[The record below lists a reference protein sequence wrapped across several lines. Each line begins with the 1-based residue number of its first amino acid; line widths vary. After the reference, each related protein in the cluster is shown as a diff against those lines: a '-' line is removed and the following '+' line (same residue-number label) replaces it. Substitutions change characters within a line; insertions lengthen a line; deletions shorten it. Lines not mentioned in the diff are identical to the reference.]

1 MIQGGLVSSGYV
13 DPLTHMSCY
22 LAAVSG
28 RGVWDR
34 RTWLLAV
41 LPSSMPATALASY
54 TRNPPSSSFL
64 AAPDCA

>member
-41 LPSSMPATALASY
+41 LPLPATALASY
-54 TRNPPSSSFL
+54 TRNPPSSFL